1 MLKKQLMIEDVV
13 SIMMDLLDELENEME
28 LLNQHLDDVKMER
41 IDPVRISMNEILD
54 RMMMERIDGSK
65 E

>member
-1 MLKKQLMIEDVV
+1 MIEDVV

-54 RMMMERIDGSK
+54 RMMTERIDGSK